1 MIKTPTPIV
10 AIVLA
15 LGVAATPAHAAPQD
29 VLSTQAYI
37 QEDHVLQLAEK
48 ASLPASRTAADGLIR
63 QVNSQ
68 CPNIMAGA
76 PHNSET
82 AEVGGEIIGSVLVTL
97 SGPEDRA
104 NIKFAQRVGSLR
116 WSSRKL
122 EHTVRSYATEL
133 KAQAELA
140 MPNLCADL
148 KAWAASGYT
157 TLPASSVR
165 FVGQV
170 DAIVTGPGPG
180 KVPLKLFAPYERPD
194 EKTVIHQ
201 TKQLEAELN
210 KSQLALLE
218 TTLSQISHALGQS
231 S

>member
-1 MIKTPTPIV
+1 MLTFG
-10 AIVLA
+10 A
-15 LGVAATPAHAAPQD
+15 AATPAHAAPQD
-29 VLSTQAYI
+29 VLSTQVYI
-37 QEDHVLQLAEK
+37 QEDHILQLAET
-48 ASLPASRTAADGLIR
+48 ASLHASRTAADGLIS
-63 QVNSQ
+63 QVNGQ

-82 AEVGGEIIGSVLVTL
+82 AEVSGEIIGSVLVTL
-97 SGPEDRA
+97 SGPEDQA
-104 NIKFAQRVGSLR
+104 NIKFAQRVDSLR
-116 WSSRKL
+116 WNSGKL
-122 EHTVRSYATEL
+122 EHTVRSYATEV
-133 KAQAELA
+133 KAQARLT

-170 DAIVTGPGPG
+170 DAILTGPGPG
-180 KVPLKLFAPYERPD
+180 DVPLKLFAPYERPD

-201 TKQLEAELN
+201 TKLLEAELS
-210 KSQLALLE
+210 KSQIALLE
-218 TTLSQISHALGQS
+218 TTLSQISRALGQS

>member
-1 MIKTPTPIV
+1 MIKTPALIAT
-10 AIVLA
+10 IVLA
-15 LGVAATPAHAAPQD
+15 LGATATLAHAAPQD
-29 VLSTQAYI
+29 VLSTQVYI
-37 QEDHVLQLAEK
+37 QEDHVLQLAEE
-48 ASLPASRTAADGLIR
+48 ASLPASRTAAGGLIS

-76 PHNSET
+76 PHNNET
-82 AEVGGEIIGSVLVTL
+82 ADVGGEILGSVLVAL
-97 SGPEDRA
+97 SRPEDRA
-104 NIKFAQRVGSLR
+104 NIKFAQRVEGLR

-133 KAQAELA
+133 KAQAGLA

-170 DAIVTGPGPG
+170 DAILTGPEPG
-180 KVPLKLFAPYERPD
+180 DVPLKLFAPYERPD

-201 TKQLEAELN
+201 TKLLEAELS
-210 KSQLALLE
+210 KSQIALLE
-218 TTLSQISHALGQS
+218 TTLSQISRALGQS